1 MTILDRIVAD
11 TRVLVAGRK
20 AHMPVRDLE
29 SSPLFTHPTASLARA
44 LRRPHLAI
52 LAELKPA
59 SPSKGVLR
67 DPFDVPDLA
76 RQYADA
82 GAEALSVLT
91 EPLHFRAALEHL
103 QQARAAVGL
112 PLLRKDFILDP
123 YQLFEAKACG
133 ADAVLLIATVLDR
146 HELHDLHQAATGLG
160 LDCLVEV
167 YAATELDRIDFDQ
180 VTLLGVNNRN
190 LHTFEVDLHHA
201 PRVLAH
207 VPPSVVRVA
216 ESGMKTADELA
227 FLRRQGLD
235 AVLIGET
242 FMRAEKPGAALAALK
257 QAVAAL
263 LAAEPDPR
271 SP

>member
-1 MTILDRIVAD
+1 MTLLDRIVAD
-11 TRVLVAGRK
+11 TRVLVAERK
-20 AHMPVRDLE
+20 ARVPVRDLE
-29 SSPLFTHPTASLARA
+29 DRPLFPRPTVSLARA
-44 LRRPHLAI
+44 LRQPHLAV

-59 SPSKGVLR
+59 SPSQGLLR
-67 DPFDVPDLA
+67 APFDVADLA

-82 GAEALSVLT
+82 GAEAISVLT
-91 EPLHFRAALEHL
+91 EPLYFRATPDHL
-103 QQARAAVGL
+103 QQARAVVAL

-123 YQLFEAKACG
+123 YQLVEAKAFG

-146 HELHDLHQAATGLG
+146 PALHDLHQAATALG

-167 YAATELDRIDFDQ
+167 YAQAELDRIDFDQ
-180 VTLLGVNNRN
+180 VTILGVNNRN
-190 LHTFEVDLHHA
+190 LHTFEVDLEHA
-201 PRVLAH
+201 PRVFAH

-235 AVLIGET
+235 AVLIGEAL
-242 FMRAEKPGAALAALK
+242 MRAEKPGEALAALK

-263 LAAEPDPR
+263 LDAEPAP
-271 SP
+271 